1 MKKISISVI
10 VILMLTLAACGA
22 AANGTQQ
29 AASTQQGGSLPIQEQ
44 VLIGTFKLEGTP
56 RDVTAEQ
63 ATQLIPLWQVYKNL
77 STSDT
82 AAQEEIDGLIQQI
95 QDTMTPEQMQAI
107 KDMNITSQDL
117 FTVMQDQGITQGG
130 GQGNGNRQNGQNGNG
145 GGFGFA
151 PPDGGPPPGDFG
163 GGGGG
168 GFGGG
173 GGGGGF
179 DGGPGG
185 GSFTPEQ
192 IATAQAARGQGGG
205 FGFNRIPSGLI
216 DALVQ
221 FLQKKAD
228 S

>member
-1 MKKISISVI
+1 MKKITSSVLI
-10 VILMLTLAACGA
+10 IFMLTLTACGA
-22 AANGTQQ
+22 ASNGTQQ
-29 AASTQQGGSLPIQEQ
+29 AASGQAEGSLPIQEQ

-56 RDVTAEQ
+56 QAVTSEQ
-63 ATQLIPLWQVYKNL
+63 AAQLIPLWQVYKGL

-107 KDMNITSQDL
+107 KDMNITRQDL
-117 FTVMQDQGITQGG
+117 FTVMQDQGITQGR
-130 GQGNGNRQNGQNGNG
+130 GQGNGNSPSDQNENG
-145 GGFGFA
+145 GGFVFS
-151 PPDGGPPPGDFG
+151 PPDGGPPGGFAGGEPGRFQG
-163 GGGGG
+163 GGQ
-168 GFGGG
+168 
-173 GGGGGF
+173 
-179 DGGPGG
+179 GG

-192 IATAQAARGQGGG
+192 IATAQAAREQGGG

-221 FLQKKAD
+221 ILQKKAD

>member
-1 MKKISISVI
+1 MNKIAISALI
-10 VILMLTLAACGA
+10 IFMLTLTACGA
-22 AANGTQQ
+22 ASNGTQQ
-29 AASTQQGGSLPIQEQ
+29 ATSGQAEGSLPIQEQ

-56 RDVTAEQ
+56 QAVTSEQ
-63 ATQLIPLWQVYKNL
+63 AAQLIPLWQVYKDL

-82 AAQEEIDGLIQQI
+82 AAQEEIDGLVQQI
-95 QDTMTPEQMQAI
+95 QGTMTPDQMQAI
-107 KDMNITSQDL
+107 KDMNITRQDL

-130 GQGNGNRQNGQNGNG
+130 GQGNGNRPSGQNGND

-151 PPDGGPPPGDFG
+151 PPDGGPPGGFAGGEPGRFQG
-163 GGGGG
+163 GGQ
-168 GFGGG
+168 
-173 GGGGGF
+173 
-179 DGGPGG
+179 GG

-192 IATAQAARGQGGG
+192 IATAQAAREQGGG

-221 FLQKKAD
+221 ILQKKAD

>member
-1 MKKISISVI
+1 MKKILISV
-10 VILMLTLAACGA
+10 LMILTLTLTACGA
-22 AANGTQQ
+22 ASSGTQQ
-29 AASTQQGGSLPIQEQ
+29 SASDGQGGSLPMQEQ
-44 VLIGTFKLEGTP
+44 ILIGSFKLEGTP
-56 RDVTAEQ
+56 Q
-63 ATQLIPLWQVYKNL
+63 AITPQQAAQLVPLWQVYNKL

-107 KDMNITSQDL
+107 TDMNLTRQDI
-117 FTVMQDQGITQGG
+117 FTVMQDQGITEGRS
-130 GQGNGNRQNGQNGNG
+130 QGNGNRQSGQNSNG
-145 GGFGFA
+145 GGFAFG
-151 PPDGGPPPGDFG
+151 PPDGGPPE
-163 GGGGG
+163 G

-173 GGGGGF
+173 GGGF
-179 DGGPGG
+179 AGGPGG

-192 IATAQAARGQGGG
+192 IATAQAARAQGG
-205 FGFNRIPSGLI
+205 FGSNRIPSGLI

>member
-1 MKKISISVI
+1 MKKIVISVF
-10 VILMLTLAACGA
+10 VILMLTLTACGA
-22 AANGTQQ
+22 ASNGTQQ

-56 RDVTAEQ
+56 QAVTAQQ
-63 ATQLIPLWQVYKNL
+63 ATQLLPLWQVYKDL
-77 STSDT
+77 SSSDT

-107 KDMNITSQDL
+107 AAMNITRQDI
-117 FTVMQDQGITQGG
+117 FTVMQDQGITQAR
-130 GQGNGNRQNGQNGNG
+130 GQGQSSGSRSNGQNGNG
-145 GGFGFA
+145 GGFV
-151 PPDGGPPPGDFG
+151 PPDGGPPGGFNG

-173 GGGGGF
+173 Q
-179 DGGPGG
+179 GG

-192 IATAQAARGQGGG
+192 IATAQAARAQGGG
-205 FGFNRIPSGLI
+205 SFGFNRIPTGLI
-216 DALVQ
+216 DALIQ
-221 FLQKKAD
+221 LLQTKAG

>member
-1 MKKISISVI
+1 MKKITISVLI
-10 VILMLTLAACGA
+10 ILMLTLTACGA
-22 AANGTQQ
+22 ASNGTQQ
-29 AASTQQGGSLPIQEQ
+29 AAPGQADGSLPIQEQ
-44 VLIGTFKLEGTP
+44 DLIGTFKLEGTP
-56 RDVTAEQ
+56 QAITAEQ
-63 ATQLIPLWQVYKNL
+63 AAQLIPLWQVYKDL

-107 KDMNITSQDL
+107 KDMNISRQDL

-130 GQGNGNRQNGQNGNG
+130 GQGNGNRSNGQNGNDG
-145 GGFGFA
+145 NFRFTL
-151 PPDGGPPPGDFG
+151 PEGGPPPGGFG
-163 GGGGG
+163 GGEG

-173 GGGGGF
+173 N
-179 DGGPGG
+179 GPGG

-192 IATAQAARGQGGG
+192 IATAQAARAQGGG
-205 FGFNRIPSGLI
+205 FGFNRVPSGLI

-221 FLQKKAD
+221 FLQEKSD